1 MRRGSILQLVIIGVI
16 AGAIAGAVA
25 YFVPWLPKPATL
37 ESERIDWVF
46 WFVTI
51 ICIVI
56 FALVSAVIVYSVIH
70 FRVAPDDDTDGP
82 PIHGH
87 TGLEIVWTAV
97 PAILVTAIGVFSAI
111 VLAKNDALGSNP
123 LRIDVTAQQFAW
135 SFNYPESNGLAS
147 TELRLPVHRS
157 IQLRIHAKDV
167 LHSFWVPQFGQKQDA
182 VPGEI
187 TTLHITP
194 TRVGRFPIK
203 CTELCGLGHAVMRA
217 TAIVMPAA
225 EFDAWAAKQG
235 QAQGG
240 GGADAGKAIFASNS
254 CAGCHTLKAAGATG
268 KVGPDLDRLPAFAKG
283 PGQPLDAFIR
293 ESIVKP
299 DAYVEKG
306 FPPGVMPK
314 TYGSSLSKEQLDAL
328 VKYLVA
334 STRGG
339 SG

>member
-1 MRRGSILQLVIIGVI
+1 VRRGSILQLVIIGVI

-37 ESERIDWVF
+37 EAERIDWVF
-46 WFVTI
+46 WFVTV

-56 FALVSAVIVYSVIH
+56 FALVSSVIVYSVIK
-70 FRVAPDDDTDGP
+70 FRVPPDDDTDGP

-111 VLAKNDALGSNP
+111 VLARNDALGKNP
-123 LRIDVTAQQFAW
+123 LHVDVTAQQFAW
-135 SFNYPESNGLAS
+135 SFKYPDSNGLAS

-157 IQLRIHAKDV
+157 VQLRIHALDV

-182 VPGEI
+182 VPGQI

-194 TRVGRFPIK
+194 SRVGRFPIK

-235 QAQGG
+235 QAQSG
-240 GGADAGKAIFASNS
+240 GGADAGKAIFDSNS
-254 CAGCHTLKAAGATG
+254 CGGCHTLKAAGATG

-283 PGQPLDAFIR
+283 PGKPLDVFIR

-299 DAYVEKG
+299 DAYIEKG
-306 FPPGVMPK
+306 YPPNVMPK
-314 TYGSSLSKEQLDAL
+314 TFGSSLSAQQLDAL

-339 SG
+339 ST

>member
-1 MRRGSILQLVIIGVI
+1 MRRGSILQLVVIGAI

-37 ESERIDWVF
+37 EAERIDWVF

-56 FALVSAVIVYSVIH
+56 FALVSSVIVYSVIK

-87 TGLEIVWTAV
+87 TGLEILWTAV
-97 PAILVTAIGVFSAI
+97 PAVLVTAIGVFSAI
-111 VLAKNDALGSNP
+111 VLARNDNLGKHP
-123 LRIDVTAQQFAW
+123 LHIDVIAQQFAW
-135 SFNYPESNGLAS
+135 SFKYPESNGLAS

-157 IQLRIHAKDV
+157 VQLRIRALDV

-182 VPGEI
+182 VPGQV

-203 CTELCGLGHAVMRA
+203 CTELCGLGHAFMRA

-225 EFDAWAAKQG
+225 EYDAWASKQG
-235 QAQGG
+235 QAQST
-240 GGADAGKAIFASNS
+240 GGADAGKAIFDSNG
-254 CAGCHTLKAAGATG
+254 CAACHTLKVAGATA

-283 PGQPLDAFIR
+283 PGKRLDVFIR

-299 DAYVEKG
+299 DAYIEKG
-306 FPPGVMPK
+306 YPPNVMPK
-314 TYGSSLSKEQLDAL
+314 TFGSSLSSKQLDAL

-339 SG
+339 GA

>member
-1 MRRGSILQLVIIGVI
+1 VRRGSILQLVVIGVI
-16 AGAIAGAVA
+16 AGAVAGAVA

-135 SFNYPESNGLAS
+135 TFNYPESNGLAS
-147 TELRLPVHRS
+147 TELRLPVNRS
-157 IQLRIHAKDV
+157 ILLRIRAIDV

-203 CTELCGLGHAVMRA
+203 CAELCGLGHAVMRA

-235 QAQGG
+235 QAQSG
-240 GGADAGKAIFASNS
+240 GGADAGKALFASNS
-254 CAGCHTLKAAGATG
+254 CGGCHTLHAAGATG

-293 ESIVKP
+293 ESILKP

>member
-1 MRRGSILQLVIIGVI
+1 MRRGSILQLVVIGVI

-37 ESERIDWVF
+37 EAERIDWVF

-56 FALVSAVIVYSVIH
+56 FALVSAVIVYSVIK
-70 FRVAPDDDTDGP
+70 FRVPPDDDTDGP

-87 TGLEIVWTAV
+87 TGLEILWTAV
-97 PAILVTAIGVFSAI
+97 PALLVTAIGVFSAI
-111 VLAKNDALGSNP
+111 VLAKNDNLGKHP
-123 LRIDVTAQQFAW
+123 LHIDVIAQQFAW
-135 SFNYPESNGLAS
+135 SFKYPESNGLAS

-157 IQLRIHAKDV
+157 VQLRIRALDV

-182 VPGEI
+182 VPGQV

-203 CTELCGLGHAVMRA
+203 CTELCGLGHAFMRA

-225 EFDAWAAKQG
+225 EYDAWASKQG
-235 QAQGG
+235 QAQST
-240 GGADAGKAIFASNS
+240 GGADAGKAIFDSNG
-254 CAGCHTLKAAGATG
+254 CAACHTLKAAGATA

-283 PGQPLDAFIR
+283 PGQTLDAFIR

-306 FPPGVMPK
+306 YPPNVMPK
-314 TYGSSLSKEQLDAL
+314 TFGSSLSSKQLDAL

-339 SG
+339 GA

>member
-1 MRRGSILQLVIIGVI
+1 VRRGSILQLVVIGVI
-16 AGAIAGAVA
+16 AGAVAGAVA

-51 ICIVI
+51 ICIAI

-123 LRIDVTAQQFAW
+123 LHVDVTAQQFAW

-147 TELRLPVHRS
+147 TELRLPVNRS
-157 IQLRIHAKDV
+157 IQLRIRAVDV

-182 VPGEI
+182 VPGII

-203 CTELCGLGHAVMRA
+203 CTEFCGLGHAVMRA

-235 QAQGG
+235 QAQSG
-240 GGADAGKAIFASNS
+240 GGADAGKALFASNS
-254 CAGCHTLKAAGATG
+254 CGGCHTLKAAGAAG

-299 DAYVEKG
+299 DAYVQKG